1 MHFSASL
8 ELCLIFT
15 AQLSAQWLP
24 SSVVPPSEYVSILQ
38 PGRVGAG
45 FNKFAVISVNKAR
58 RGVCLEKPLDNIR
71 LSNDTCV
78 ICFCLHRVIE
88 KICRAHSGRHGAAA
102 LHKVNL
108 LVFAS
113 ALLRWPSKDR
123 KIPQFHLGAY

>member
-1 MHFSASL
+1 MK
-8 ELCLIFT
+8 
-15 AQLSAQWLP
+15 
-24 SSVVPPSEYVSILQ
+24 
-38 PGRVGAG
+38 
-45 FNKFAVISVNKAR
+45 N
-58 RGVCLEKPLDNIR
+58 PLDNIT

-113 ALLRWPSKDR
+113 ASLRWPSKDR
-123 KIPQFHLGAY
+123 KIPHFHLRALRKIIQNGHYLEGKGMKDLALFSWADPVRLQGDRGREGCLV